1 MGSGLPSV
9 ILLPELPLAEAQEV
23 GFLKAWLGD
32 FIVIC
37 HSGIYDCPMVPDEG
51 HCISQRF
58 ILHELPVIRAYY
70 LYPTFFSPPFL

>member
-51 HCISQRF
+51 HRISQRF
-58 ILHELPVIRAYY
+58 ILHEL
-70 LYPTFFSPPFL
+70 LSSQ